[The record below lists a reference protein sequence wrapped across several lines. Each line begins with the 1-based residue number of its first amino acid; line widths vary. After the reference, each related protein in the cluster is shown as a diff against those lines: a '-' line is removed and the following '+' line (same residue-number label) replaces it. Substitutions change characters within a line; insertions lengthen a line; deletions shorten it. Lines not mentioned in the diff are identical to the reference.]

1 MEQLKKEKIHDD
13 EVKKI
18 LDTMSEEYQIDKV
31 SELIKD
37 NKIEFEFE
45 EKQYRVRLLNA
56 KEKDELDMV
65 RRRKFGQLLKDKDIL
80 LEKDLIIAYQEKG
93 IDIEDLD
100 SKIKNLNAQI
110 EAQNYKLGE
119 ALAKSPGDSILNTYK
134 KEIINLTYKLHELTI
149 QRGHLLEYSLENHLQ
164 NFVAQAISY
173 LCLDIYVEKDEY
185 QKDTHSGT
193 WIRAFDKL
201 DTFMEQDD
209 RLVNLVAMYSLYLHY
224 R

>member
-149 QRGHLLEYSLENHLQ
+149 QRGHLLEYSLETHLQ
-164 NFVAQAISY
+164 NFIAQAISY
-173 LCLDIYVEKDEY
+173 LCLDIKVEDK
-185 QKDTHSGT
+185 
-193 WIRAFDKL
+193 WVRAFGTL
-201 DTFMEQDD
+201 DDFMSQDD
-209 RLVNLVAMYSLYLHY
+209 RLVNLVALYSLYLHY

>member
-1 MEQLKKEKIHDD
+1 MDQIKKEALHNE

-18 LDTMSEEYQIDKV
+18 LDEMQETYQIDKV
-31 SELIKD
+31 QDLIRD
-37 NKIEFEFE
+37 NKIEFSYEDRE
-45 EKQYRVRLLNA
+45 YRVRLLNA

-164 NFVAQAISY
+164 NFIAQAISY
-173 LCLDIYVEKDEY
+173 LCLDIKVEDK
-185 QKDTHSGT
+185 
-193 WIRAFDKL
+193 WVRAFGTL
-201 DTFMEQDD
+201 DDFMSQDD
-209 RLVNLVAMYSLYLHY
+209 RLVNLVALYSLYLHY

>member
-31 SELIKD
+31 AELIKD
-37 NKIEFEFE
+37 NKIEFSYEDKE
-45 EKQYRVRLLNA
+45 YRVRLLNS
-56 KEKDELDMV
+56 KEKDELDMI
-65 RRRKFGQLLKDKDIL
+65 RRRRFGQLLKDKDIL

-93 IDIEDLD
+93 IDIKSIDEE
-100 SKIKNLNAQI
+100 INHINNQI
-110 EAQNYKLGE
+110 TDQNYKLGE
-119 ALAKSPGDSILNTYK
+119 ALAKTPGDVILNTYK

-164 NFVAQAISY
+164 NYVAQAISY
-173 LCLDIYVEKDEY
+173 LCLDVKVEDK
-185 QKDTHSGT
+185 
-193 WIRAFDKL
+193 WVRAFDKL

-209 RLVNLVAMYSLYLHY
+209 RLVNLVAVYSLYLHY